1 MENENSQFDIQRY
14 LKLFLRRKWIVIIP
28 TVLFSIGS
36 IFYASVQPDVY
47 ESRCVLRV
55 ERSEALDKL
64 IGVRRVSSVS
74 SVYQVVMQRMLSWQ
88 SVIQVIKFLELDKD
102 LAKDDVAGLQK
113 LYREISA
120 DTRLYGQGQDLLNV
134 SYRGEQPELNFR
146 IVDGLVTNFMESSL
160 KDARAEANQTLVFID
175 EDMRRLKKEL
185 DESEQDFVRFE
196 EEQLQEIPG
205 DEGNKQFTLSAKKK
219 ALEEMDANLI
229 ALNEQLEF
237 IDDREEEEGETRV
250 GEVTRIA
257 NPKVEHIT
265 KQISDLELTLNNM
278 RVKYYDEHPRIIGA
292 LKVLESLEKMLEQES
307 EKVISEEKIVSN
319 PVYDQL
325 VQERFST
332 ELAIKTLQHNRAK
345 IEEEIVALEKSVK
358 GMPAL
363 RQKYAKLERRF
374 SLNKQMYNQRL
385 AQKAKAE
392 LVKEASLNAS
402 AGIFEIVEPARISYN
417 PLKVVKL
424 KMVGMGVFLGLGLG
438 LGLVFGLD
446 FMDSRFKT
454 VDDVKK
460 YLDIPALGVI
470 PMILTNTEV
479 KRRFKKKIILS
490 GSMAVFVVIT
500 TVVCLVVEP
509 VKRKVNTGFDKLI
522 ELAKE

>member
-1 MENENSQFDIQRY
+1 MENENTQFDINKY
-14 LKLFLRRKWIVIIP
+14 LKLILRRKWFVIIP
-28 TVLFSIGS
+28 TVLFSMGS
-36 IFYASVQPDVY
+36 VFYAAVQPDVY
-47 ESRCVLRV
+47 ESSCTLRV
-55 ERSEALDKL
+55 ERSAALDKL
-64 IGVRRVSSVS
+64 VGVKRVKSVS
-74 SVYQVVMQRMLSWQ
+74 SVYQVVRQRMLSWQ

-102 LAKDDVAGLQK
+102 VVKDDLAGLQK
-113 LYREISA
+113 LYRDLVD
-120 DTRLYGQGQDLLNV
+120 DTRLSGVGNDLLQIT
-134 SYRGEQPELNFR
+134 YRGDLPEMNFR

-160 KDARAEANQTLVFID
+160 KDARAEASQTLEFID

-205 DEGNKQFTLSAKKK
+205 SEGSKQFTLSVKKK
-219 ALEEMDANLI
+219 ELEEMDANLM

-237 IDDREEEEGETRV
+237 IDDREEEESETRV

-265 KQISDLELTLNNM
+265 TQISDLELSINNM

-292 LKVLESLEKMLEQES
+292 MKVLESLEKMLEQES

-325 VQERFST
+325 VQERFNT
-332 ELAIKTLQHNRAK
+332 ELTIKTLQHNRAK
-345 IEEEIVALEKSVK
+345 LEGEIVALEKAVK

-374 SLNKQMYNQRL
+374 NLNRQMYDQRL
-385 AQKAKAE
+385 EQKAKAE

-402 AGIFEIVEPARISYN
+402 AGIFEIVEPARVSYN

-424 KMVGMGVFLGLGLG
+424 KIVGMGIFLGLGLG
-438 LGLVFGLD
+438 LGLVLGLD
-446 FMDSRFKT
+446 FIDSRFKT

-470 PMILTNTEV
+470 PMILTNTEA
-479 KRRFKKKIILS
+479 KRRFKKKIVLS